1 MVVSPAV
8 KSPTSLPTTP
18 QMEFLHASLALLASM
33 VLVLAGMVGWLYWQ
47 QTRLFQNMNSIIM
60 VIGELTRPPPPMEE
74 ELVDLVGLSEK
85 VGETIT
91 ELKEA
96 TAAPA
101 EEDDRAS
108 VEPEAPKTEVVEG
121 PPAPLD
127 TDGLESKS
135 KKELQDLLMKRG
147 IPFGKQDTKSGLISL
162 LKATA

>member
-1 MVVSPAV
+1 
-8 KSPTSLPTTP
+8 
-18 QMEFLHASLALLASM
+18 MEFLHASLALLASM

-47 QTRLFQNMNSIIM
+47 QTRLFQTMNSIIM
-60 VIGELTRPPPPMEE
+60 VIGELARPPPQPMDDLSE
-74 ELVDLVGLSEK
+74 LVGLSEK
-85 VGETIT
+85 VGETIA
-91 ELKEA
+91 EVKEA
-96 TAAPA
+96 ASSTS

-135 KKELQDLLMKRG
+135 KKELQDILTKRG
-147 IPFGKQDTKSGLISL
+147 IPFGKADTKSGLISL